1 MNKICLFPFFFILS
15 ILNAQNLEN
24 YNEVYLKTYKEI
36 AQNDFERALYIA
48 DSLFKVSETP
58 YFKTRSLM
66 LTATLYQHSGDL
78 NKAIEYGLTAKEVIS
93 QTTDYN
99 WITRVN
105 GFLSTQ
111 YRLSG
116 LYTKANEFMNIA
128 LESAEKIEPK
138 ESANSAVGSLY
149 HEIAFSHMGQKEY
162 KTAIHYFEKAIDYLN
177 NLKDNKDY
185 RIVENR
191 VFLGEC
197 YYHLKEYKT
206 ALVYFEEALRS
217 YGDLPESYLKGLIYN
232 GIANVYIERRENNL
246 AKENL
251 DLANQIAERSN
262 YLELKN
268 HVYETSQRY
277 YALTKDIE
285 NIILT
290 KSKQDSVR
298 GLISDHK
305 TVVVTESFAKMDKE
319 KSSIENKVSTKNK
332 IVIVLFTIIML
343 GIMYFIWY
351 RKQQKRNIQKIK
363 EILAR
368 IDSKTLPKPINPK
381 EDSQENK
388 ENSENEVGAST
399 IMTSATED
407 RLLTKLEKFESSNLF
422 TRNNVSLSFLATYC
436 DTNTKYLSY
445 VINTYKKQD
454 FNNYINELRVNY
466 IIKKLNKEPL
476 YRKYK
481 MATLAEEAGFSSQ
494 NKFATVFKKVTSIS
508 PSLFIKSLEEV
519 ERGCV

>member
-162 KTAIHYFEKAIDYLN
+162 KTAVQYFDKAIDYLN

-197 YYHLKEYKT
+197 YYHLKEYK
-206 ALVYFEEALRS
+206 LERRPLRS
-217 YGDLPESYLKGLIYN
+217 P
-232 GIANVYIERRENNL
+232 VY
-246 AKENL
+246 
-251 DLANQIAERSN
+251 
-262 YLELKN
+262 
-268 HVYETSQRY
+268 
-277 YALTKDIE
+277 
-285 NIILT
+285 
-290 KSKQDSVR
+290 
-298 GLISDHK
+298 
-305 TVVVTESFAKMDKE
+305 
-319 KSSIENKVSTKNK
+319 
-332 IVIVLFTIIML
+332 
-343 GIMYFIWY
+343 
-351 RKQQKRNIQKIK
+351 
-363 EILAR
+363 
-368 IDSKTLPKPINPK
+368 
-381 EDSQENK
+381 
-388 ENSENEVGAST
+388 
-399 IMTSATED
+399 
-407 RLLTKLEKFESSNLF
+407 
-422 TRNNVSLSFLATYC
+422 
-436 DTNTKYLSY
+436 
-445 VINTYKKQD
+445 
-454 FNNYINELRVNY
+454 
-466 IIKKLNKEPL
+466 
-476 YRKYK
+476 
-481 MATLAEEAGFSSQ
+481 
-494 NKFATVFKKVTSIS
+494 
-508 PSLFIKSLEEV
+508 
-519 ERGCV
+519 

>member
-1 MNKICLFPFFFILS
+1 
-15 ILNAQNLEN
+15 
-24 YNEVYLKTYKEI
+24 
-36 AQNDFERALYIA
+36 
-48 DSLFKVSETP
+48 
-58 YFKTRSLM
+58 KTRSLM

-78 NKAIEYGLTAKEVIS
+78 NKAIEYGLKAKEVIS

-162 KTAIHYFEKAIDYLN
+162 KTAVQYFDKAIDYLN

-290 KSKQDSVR
+290 KSK
-298 GLISDHK
+298 
-305 TVVVTESFAKMDKE
+305 
-319 KSSIENKVSTKNK
+319 
-332 IVIVLFTIIML
+332 
-343 GIMYFIWY
+343 
-351 RKQQKRNIQKIK
+351 
-363 EILAR
+363 
-368 IDSKTLPKPINPK
+368 
-381 EDSQENK
+381 
-388 ENSENEVGAST
+388 
-399 IMTSATED
+399 
-407 RLLTKLEKFESSNLF
+407 
-422 TRNNVSLSFLATYC
+422 
-436 DTNTKYLSY
+436 
-445 VINTYKKQD
+445 
-454 FNNYINELRVNY
+454 
-466 IIKKLNKEPL
+466 
-476 YRKYK
+476 
-481 MATLAEEAGFSSQ
+481 
-494 NKFATVFKKVTSIS
+494 
-508 PSLFIKSLEEV
+508 
-519 ERGCV
+519 